1 MSIDLGNRL
10 GDLDHPFLK
19 IAHYM
24 EAILTQDLRWGTSS
38 PELEMMQV
46 AVEHEKLTLHSVWLA
61 GSLRK

>member
-19 IAHYM
+19 IAHYGGYL
-24 EAILTQDLRWGTSS
+24 EVGNI
-38 PELEMMQV
+38 EMMQV